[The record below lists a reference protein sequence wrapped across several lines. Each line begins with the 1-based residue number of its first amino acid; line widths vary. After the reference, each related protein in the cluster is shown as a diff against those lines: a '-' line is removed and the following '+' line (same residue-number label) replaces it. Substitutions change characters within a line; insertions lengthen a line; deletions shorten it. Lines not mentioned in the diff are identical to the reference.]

1 MTTKTLRTTT
11 RITQEMPS
19 VPALFKA
26 TLTLKCL
33 SFQFVTVTKITL
45 LDRRQDQLVVIV
57 LAKTYDGNKEIV
69 PMPLTPGLAY
79 NEVLIYRTTEDGLEI
94 GEPFRIDINYQ
105 EQERGELSS
114 ERGTTVDEVESR
126 EGNV

>member
-1 MTTKTLRTTT
+1 
-11 RITQEMPS
+11 MPS

-57 LAKTYDGNKEIV
+57 LAKTYDGNEEIV